1 MQNVELTEYDFIH
14 SYNEQSDKMDD
25 GYPRSIKDN
34 FPGMRERDG
43 DEVDEV
49 DAATYKNGK
58 EAFFMLGILSVYI
71 QCCALVW
78 DKK

>member
-1 MQNVELTEYDFIH
+1 
-14 SYNEQSDKMDD
+14 MDH
-25 GYPRSIKDN
+25 GYPRSIKDD

-58 EAFFMLGILSVYI
+58 TFFFLMVYKQQLI
-71 QCCALVW
+71 W
-78 DKK
+78 DMK